1 MDGSEILRLKYT
13 EDIYLN
19 TQILREYAHLRVRV
33 RGVAGRGGA
42 GRAGLGRGA
51 CECKWKTGQFQ
62 GPRVVKGLVPDTIR
76 KGLRRHSPASGHR
89 DRSSARGTVSR
100 TILCQNLT
108 ANKLAR
114 NTSSTLPILPKH
126 RA

>member
-42 GRAGLGRGA
+42 GRAGPGWAG
-51 CECKWKTGQFQ
+51 
-62 GPRVVKGLVPDTIR
+62 VHVN
-76 KGLRRHSPASGHR
+76 ASGKR
-89 DRSSARGTVSR
+89 DSSKVQGW
-100 TILCQNLT
+100 
-108 ANKLAR
+108 
-114 NTSSTLPILPKH
+114 
-126 RA
+126 

>member
-42 GRAGLGRGA
+42 GRAGPG
-51 CECKWKTGQFQ
+51 CM
-62 GPRVVKGLVPDTIR
+62 
-76 KGLRRHSPASGHR
+76 
-89 DRSSARGTVSR
+89 
-100 TILCQNLT
+100 
-108 ANKLAR
+108 
-114 NTSSTLPILPKH
+114 
-126 RA
+126 